1 MDRSDG
7 AAESLPGMGSQSG
20 LKLVDDMSPPT
31 SREWLILG
39 YHRSGRGCRGA
50 SEAIRR
56 SGRRS
61 IAGVDRIL
69 RPGAVGGTGG
79 SVNWHTVGP
88 HLRLRIPAGKE
99 IPSSFVT
106 STISAAVYF
115 GNRRTLNEIGSPTTT
130 MCTSS
135 PRIRSRSSYSNRLWD
150 ILPMMS
156 DSAHRPIRPQTQER
170 YIKLGERG
178 RREAECRDKGIVRFG
193 FGSARARGF
202 NYASMEDGTSLRDLS
217 SRK

>member
-69 RPGAVGGTGG
+69 RPGAVDVVHIEAARCRHGIDIE
-79 SVNWHTVGP
+79 
-88 HLRLRIPAGKE
+88 LQRCLADAGR
-99 IPSSFVT
+99 
-106 STISAAVYF
+106 
-115 GNRRTLNEIGSPTTT
+115 GRNRRQIEFNVTDLRSTDIEQISCPVIRGRIGGV
-130 MCTSS
+130 
-135 PRIRSRSSYSNRLWD
+135 
-150 ILPMMS
+150 
-156 DSAHRPIRPQTQER
+156 
-170 YIKLGERG
+170 GERV
-178 RREAECRDKGIVRFG
+178 AQSVIC
-193 FGSARARGF
+193 A
-202 NYASMEDGTSLRDLS
+202 
-217 SRK
+217 